1 MHSVCGNDHH
11 FSICILNAVPLV
23 YRSGEKASKRFR
35 SLKAGFSDR
44 TKAPSPSVLHYQL
57 IAPPDTARLP
67 RPARRFLPKSASTD
81 RQRSFLRS
89 SVCFV
94 HRQYRKKQIP
104 SVRTSSVRFETGHVI
119 PISGDPIHDFQ
130 NLHNLREHWLLEV
143 LIKTVPTVRGFKGCQ
158 LPECSC

>member
-1 MHSVCGNDHH
+1 MH
-11 FSICILNAVPLV
+11 FKAVPLV

-44 TKAPSPSVLHYQL
+44 TKAPSPSVLHYQF

-67 RPARRFLPKSASTD
+67 RPARRFLPKSASSTVFFDLPSALCTD
-81 RQRSFLRS
+81 NTGRNKFLLCAPVQCDLRQ
-89 SVCFV
+89 
-94 HRQYRKKQIP
+94 
-104 SVRTSSVRFETGHVI
+104 GHVI

-130 NLHNLREHWLLEV
+130 DLHNLREHWLLEV

>member
-1 MHSVCGNDHH
+1 MH
-11 FSICILNAVPLV
+11 FKAVPLA

-35 SLKAGFSDR
+35 SLKASFSDR
-44 TKAPSPSVLHYQL
+44 TKAPSPSVLHYQF

-104 SVRTSSVRFETGHVI
+104 SVRTSSVRFETGARY
-119 PISGDPIHDFQ
+119 PDHDFQ
-130 NLHNLREHWLLEV
+130 DLHNLREHWLLEV